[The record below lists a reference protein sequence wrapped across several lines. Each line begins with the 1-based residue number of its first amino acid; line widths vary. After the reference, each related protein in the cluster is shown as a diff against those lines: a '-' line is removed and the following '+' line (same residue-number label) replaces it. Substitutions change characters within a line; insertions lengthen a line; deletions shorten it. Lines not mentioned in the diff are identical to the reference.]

1 MMLKSELSKTTD
13 IFYERHL
20 LLSGGLNTR
29 SINSS

>member
-20 LLSGGLNTR
+20 FLSGVLNIC
-29 SINSS
+29 SINSF